1 MWKNAVNLDSPH
13 SLCECAYLQDVRS
26 WFLDGMSEAEEVEE
40 SLSNKALSLTV
51 PSQRLTDLGL
61 IGFPSHLQK
70 TKNKQTENHLQ
81 HLQSPL

>member
-1 MWKNAVNLDSPH
+1 MQWTFFHLTVFEWAH
-13 SLCECAYLQDVRS
+13 LQDVRS

-51 PSQRLTDLGL
+51 PSQRLTDLSL

-70 TKNKQTENHLQ
+70 KQTDKHLQ